1 MKNENRGQQDTSDEI
16 GNFISGTW
24 KDLALVQPHPTTNL
38 PCVYEKGHFRHIGM
52 KVPPNSL

>member
-1 MKNENRGQQDTSDEI
+1 MKNENRGQQDTLDEI

-38 PCVYEKGHFRHIGM
+38 PWC
-52 KVPPNSL
+52 L